1 MNGSGTVQIASA
13 IGFETLYA
21 GYRWDG
27 TTPQMYYVRNRFL
40 LPMIGTWNRR
50 DPLGYVDGLG
60 LLVAYFV
67 VNDVDPDGTSCS
79 SGKRAQIM
87 DGTLQYSCKCGWI
100 DWTHAGSKK
109 DKPTAGGLIDF
120 LKVWKQIQEIA
131 KQPRGGPPG
140 QVCYGTSM
148 KKGVITSGVSACFWV
163 SPGLSEKEM
172 KCAALGIFAYIQ
184 TKFEKHQR
192 DFPTVEHSGF
202 SPEDFP
208 SDLIMFL
215 RATSDLTLTVAQIG
229 ELCGVQKDKLENLK
243 LCEAFDWETRNF
255 EWEPVRCAAANT

>member
-87 DGTLQYSCKCGWI
+87 DGTLQYSCKCGL
-100 DWTHAGSKK
+100 TGLTRGRKK
-109 DKPTAGGLIDF
+109 I
-120 LKVWKQIQEIA
+120 
-131 KQPRGGPPG
+131 
-140 QVCYGTSM
+140 S
-148 KKGVITSGVSACFWV
+148 
-163 SPGLSEKEM
+163 
-172 KCAALGIFAYIQ
+172 
-184 TKFEKHQR
+184 QR
-192 DFPTVEHSGF
+192 RVG
-202 SPEDFP
+202 
-208 SDLIMFL
+208 
-215 RATSDLTLTVAQIG
+215 
-229 ELCGVQKDKLENLK
+229 
-243 LCEAFDWETRNF
+243 
-255 EWEPVRCAAANT
+255 